1 MLNCCARSL
10 RVLCA
15 DGDAAIQAPQVQEA
29 AANAAAQR
37 EAADAAMK
45 AAFRQWRRGRRAAND
60 EGVEN
65 TFMDWYMGEL
75 ERENEEL
82 RKLAQWMPQL
92 LDALDRAQDWT
103 VLSQCE
109 GCWCKKPR
117 CRCPFAG
124 WQDAL
129 RVVVDSVRGQEL
141 CSSYV

>member
-10 RVLCA
+10 RCA
-15 DGDAAIQAPQVQEA
+15 TDPAIQAPQVQEA

-45 AAFRQWRRGRRAAND
+45 AAFREWRRGRRAEVA
-60 EGVEN
+60 EN

>member
-1 MLNCCARSL
+1 MLNCCAPSL

-15 DGDAAIQAPQVQEA
+15 DAAIQAPQVQEA

-65 TFMDWYMGEL
+65 SFMDWYMGEL

-92 LDALDRAQDWT
+92 LDALHRVRDRSL
-103 VLSQCE
+103 LSH
-109 GCWCKKPR
+109 
-117 CRCPFAG
+117 
-124 WQDAL
+124 
-129 RVVVDSVRGQEL
+129 
-141 CSSYV
+141 

>member
-1 MLNCCARSL
+1 M
-10 RVLCA
+10 LCA
-15 DGDAAIQAPQVQEA
+15 YAAIQAPQVQEA

-45 AAFRQWRRGRRAAND
+45 AAFRQWRRGRAAND

-92 LDALDRAQDWT
+92 LDALHRARDRSL
-103 VLSQCE
+103 LSLCE
-109 GCWCKKPR
+109 GCWCEKSR
-117 CRCPFAG
+117 CRCPFLG
-124 WQDAL
+124 WQDEL
-129 RVVVDSVRGQEL
+129 RAEVDSARGQEL
-141 CSSYV
+141 CSSYS